1 MHRPPPEHSR
11 SCSTKR
17 TAPPAR
23 QTHTSE
29 AGTGPALPPSHMS
42 LSRCV
47 RAGLPPASHLYSIT
61 PFPALS
67 TRARPTQKKR
77 QGIMPWRVA
86 PQVRLELTTLRL
98 TAECSAIELLRIIF
112 SIHLFSYVLGAGKTF
127 VPPAPLGS
135 RQLPTLPS
143 RSQLSTISVWRLNFC
158 VRYGYR
164 WCPPAIVTGNFS
176 AGKLLSRS
184 PSPHLQNCT
193 AIELTRK
200 HSLFQIFRLFPSR
213 SPRPPL
219 SRFLRFLRLLL
230 DGFPSQIKPSTD

>member
-1 MHRPPPEHSR
+1 M
-11 SCSTKR
+11 
-17 TAPPAR
+17 
-23 QTHTSE
+23 
-29 AGTGPALPPSHMS
+29 
-42 LSRCV
+42 
-47 RAGLPPASHLYSIT
+47 
-61 PFPALS
+61 
-67 TRARPTQKKR
+67 
-77 QGIMPWRVA
+77 A

-98 TAECSAIELLRIIF
+98 TAECSAIELLRIIRGLWRG
-112 SIHLFSYVLGAGKTF
+112 LFALPGGLLCLLPPLYAWLWRTPRLRTSLLARSALAPASASRLARLAGFRSPPRSSLCLGAGKTF

-164 WCPPAIVTGNFS
+164 WCPPAIVTGNFPQGS
-176 AGKLLSRS
+176 FSLA
-184 PSPHLQNCT
+184 PHSPHLQNCT

-219 SRFLRFLRLLL
+219 
-230 DGFPSQIKPSTD
+230 FPLPPLPSPSP